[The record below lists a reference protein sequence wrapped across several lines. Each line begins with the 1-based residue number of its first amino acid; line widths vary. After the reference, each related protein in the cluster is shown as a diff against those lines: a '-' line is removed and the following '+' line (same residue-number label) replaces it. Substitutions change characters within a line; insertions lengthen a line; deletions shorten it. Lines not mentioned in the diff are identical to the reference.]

1 MAEKQRV
8 AGGGGGTDRRLEVSS
23 RQKKPGRA
31 EEDTAGLRSRIRVLR
46 FGDCTGKDLDWIIG
60 ELRRKKTR

>member
-1 MAEKQRV
+1 MSETPAADVIDAIDLFALFEKGKPLLDQRIRV
-8 AGGGGGTDRRLEVSS
+8 NG
-23 RQKKPGRA
+23 
-31 EEDTAGLRSRIRVLR
+31 RVLR